1 VDHLL
6 VVNGA
11 AGSTEQEAV
20 DAAAEVLREVG
31 DVEVISTDDPSDLD
45 AVLTGAG
52 DRRVVV
58 CGGDGSIHLAVTR
71 LRALDRLDVPLGLIP
86 LGTGND
92 LARGVGLPFDDPRAA
107 AVRVRDGRPRPL
119 DLLEADDGSVCV
131 NAVHAGVGAD
141 AAARAESLKDRLAAV
156 AYPVGALLA
165 GLNAD
170 GVRCEVAVDGQ
181 VLVDADVLMVAV
193 CNGTCFG
200 GGATMAPDARPDDG
214 TLDVVVTTAV
224 GPVARAA
231 FGVAFARGE
240 HLGRD
245 DVHVATG
252 SEVTLRVTPVGDGPA
267 GLREDV
273 DGEVEDLVATR
284 TWRVVPAAWQLVR

>member
-1 VDHLL
+1 MDHLL

-11 AGSTEQEAV
+11 AGSTAREAV
-20 DAAAEVLREVG
+20 DAAAEVLGAVG
-31 DVEVISTDDPSDLD
+31 DVTVVTTDDASDLD

-52 DRRVVV
+52 DRRVVI

-92 LARGVGLPFDDPRAA
+92 LARGVGLPFDDPAA
-107 AVRVRDGRPRPL
+107 AAARVRDGRPRPL

-156 AYPVGALLA
+156 AYPVGAVLA
-165 GLNAD
+165 GLSAD
-170 GVRCEVAVDGQ
+170 GVRTEVAVDGK
-181 VLVDADVLMVAV
+181 VLVDAPVLMVAV

-200 GGATMAPDARPDDG
+200 GGATMAPDARLDDG
-214 TLDVVVTTAV
+214 ILDVVVTTAV

-240 HLGRD
+240 HLQRD
-245 DVHVATG
+245 DVHAATG
-252 SEVTLRVTPVGDGPA
+252 SEVTLRVMPADGDAA

-273 DGEVEDLVATR
+273 DGEVEDLVVAR
-284 TWRVVPAAWQLVR
+284 TWRVLPAAWQLVH

>member
-31 DVEVISTDDPSDLD
+31 DVTVVTTDDPSDLD

-52 DRRVVV
+52 DRRVVI

-92 LARGVGLPFDDPRAA
+92 LARGVGLPFDDPAAA
-107 AVRVRDGRPRPL
+107 AVRVRDGRPQPL

-156 AYPVGALLA
+156 AYPVGAVLA
-165 GLNAD
+165 GLSAD
-170 GVRCEVAVDGQ
+170 GVRCEVAVDGR

-240 HLGRD
+240 HLERD

-252 SEVTLRVTPVGDGPA
+252 SQVTLRVTPVGDGPA

-273 DGEVEDLVATR
+273 DGEVEDLVVTR

>member
-31 DVEVISTDDPSDLD
+31 DVTVVTTDDPSDLD

-52 DRRVVV
+52 DRRVVI

-107 AVRVRDGRPRPL
+107 GVRVRDGRPRPL

-156 AYPVGALLA
+156 AYPVGAVLA

-170 GVRCEVAVDGQ
+170 GVRCEVAVDGR

-214 TLDVVVTTAV
+214 VLDVVVTTAV

-231 FGVAFARGE
+231 FGLAFARGE
-240 HLGRD
+240 HLERD
-245 DVHVATG
+245 DVHVARG
-252 SEVTLRVTPVGDGPA
+252 AEVTLRVTPVEGGPA

-273 DGEVEDLVATR
+273 DGEVEDLVVTR